1 MDFAPQEKIVEL
13 EKLLEVALEAARVA
27 GQISRRHFLDRRL
40 IVDSKED
47 GTLVTRADR
56 EAEEAM
62 REILR
67 RGAPELGIFGE
78 EYGHEGDARDRWI
91 IDPID
96 GTHNFIDGVPHFAVL
111 IGLQLAGQS
120 VLGLVHSSV
129 LGEQQG
135 ATELQGQSWWG
146 GPEVGAWKGPGTT
159 TESVRAFKLQ
169 CRPCSKLEDAFITH
183 GGLKHIQNAGLWDPF
198 TEIITSSRRN
208 RGYGDWFGHM
218 LIAEGVCDGMVDPRV
233 ALYDLA
239 AVEPILHAAGAVL
252 IASEPHPLHDSF
264 LGQAVSGT
272 APIADEL
279 ARRLDF

>member
-1 MDFAPQEKIVEL
+1 MTNIDPMEILDFTTDLARQAGQLVFDHRSSSGITIEYKESIEMVTS
-13 EKLLEVALEAARVA
+13 ADLEADRFICS
-27 GQISRRHFLDRRL
+27 QI
-40 IVDSKED
+40 
-47 GTLVTRADR
+47 ADR
-56 EAEEAM
+56 FPTHQILSEELAPHLED
-62 REILR
+62 RESLYE
-67 RGAPELGIFGE
+67 PL
-78 EYGHEGDARDRWI
+78 WI

-111 IGLQLAGQS
+111 IGLQIAGQS

-159 TESVRAFKLQ
+159 SESVRAVKLQ

-183 GGLKHIQNAGLWDPF
+183 GGLKHIQDAGLWDPF